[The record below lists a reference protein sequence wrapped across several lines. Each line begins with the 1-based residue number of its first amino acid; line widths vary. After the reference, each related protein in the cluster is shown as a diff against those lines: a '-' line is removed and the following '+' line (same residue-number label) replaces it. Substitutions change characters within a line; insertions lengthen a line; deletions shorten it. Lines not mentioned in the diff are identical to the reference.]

1 LIIDQLRFEKDPTM
15 NGKLFT
21 ALSLAAVPF
30 LWAPGAEAG
39 PVTIYAALGAGA
51 PAIISGP
58 GAGGTAVANFGL
70 GTWTITASATGT
82 PPLAQGS
89 FDSNTISVQ
98 TAGAGVLHVWASETG
113 LTIPTGLTTFDS
125 TFTDNTMTP
134 GISAVLEQTCAD
146 AGNGIPTAATNCSN
160 PSNLSQF
167 AFATP
172 LGAEG
177 PFAAAT
183 NLGAGPYSVAEEFT
197 ITATAAGNVNLTI
210 NLTTVPAPEPAS
222 LSLLGSALIGLG
234 WLGRRRR
241 KSI

>member
-1 LIIDQLRFEKDPTM
+1 M
-15 NGKLFT
+15 GS
-21 ALSLAAVPF
+21 SLLPS
-30 LWAPGAEAG
+30 LWAPGAKAG

-51 PAIISGP
+51 PTIISGP
-58 GAGGTAVANFGL
+58 DAGGTAVANFAL
-70 GTWTITASATGT
+70 GTWVITASATGT

-89 FDSNTISVQ
+89 FDSNTITVQ

-113 LTIPTGLTTFDS
+113 LTSPTGLTTFDS

-146 AGNGIPTAATNCSN
+146 AGNGIPTATTNCSN

-172 LGAEG
+172 LGAVG
-177 PFAAAT
+177 PFAAAID
-183 NLGAGPYSVAEEFT
+183 LGAGPYSVAEEFT
-197 ITATAAGNVNLTI
+197 ITATGAGNVNLTI

-234 WLGRRRR
+234 SLARRRR
-241 KSI
+241 KST